1 MTSLFLLLYI
11 SSKKLLQFM
20 INLEYLSCYGSSIF
34 LVISRIIFS
43 SFLVFLSANTNFNT
57 KNIKMFMI
65 FIINLFENS
74 IINRL
79 FEKKYDLSNF

>member
-11 SSKKLLQFM
+11 SSKKLLQFK

-34 LVISRIIFS
+34 LVISRIIFFL
-43 SFLVFLSANTNFNT
+43 FLVFLSSNTNFNT